1 MIAKRRA
8 TYAVFDNSPLDIG
21 IQRPNHSNIAIR
33 FGAYE
38 SDAPAES
45 TLKKAQKRGPLAA
58 PQSPDKRM
66 ETKQAGPLSERE
78 ADRLHAE
85 QTHGLSDVRNQN
97 NHEHHRRDVLNNNR
111 PHIG

>member
-8 TYAVFDNSPLDIG
+8 TCVVFDNSPLDIG

-45 TLKKAQKRGPLAA
+45 ALKKTKKRPARLAPFVEA
-58 PQSPDKRM
+58 TNENESGRPPN
-66 ETKQAGPLSERE
+66 KQGA
-78 ADRLHAE
+78 
-85 QTHGLSDVRNQN
+85 SDYM
-97 NHEHHRRDVLNNNR
+97 LNR
-111 PHIG
+111 PMV